1 MSENQ
6 PGLYSDLITAFAD
19 DGLLGEIEAAIQDNQ
34 DHDGKLLRLY
44 NQLIKEKDFERRKTL
59 LKEIEALVKAK
70 YEELEKQEMQYRD
83 QVAAHLDQLNRLLI
97 LLIFLSAQ
105 QNQEKC
111 DYNMAILPPKPST
124 PSF

>member
-1 MSENQ
+1 MEKIMSENQ

-70 YEELEKQEMQYRD
+70 YEELGM
-83 QVAAHLDQLNRLLI
+83 L
-97 LLIFLSAQ
+97 
-105 QNQEKC
+105 
-111 DYNMAILPPKPST
+111 
-124 PSF
+124 